1 MGVHPVDLSLAQARV
16 LVRRA
21 VDKAEQLGL
30 RGAIAVVGAS
40 GALVTASRL
49 DHGGPGGMARARSK
63 AWISATQQIPSSEH
77 LHRMTTLP
85 APISAG
91 FVTASPEALFPG
103 AGGLPIRDAGDVVI
117 GGISASGATVS
128 PFLPTGVAP
137 EAVSA
142 EGEPA
147 NPEDLLIAY
156 ALSTPYAGQHGDD
169 RARWQARFGDLEISP
184 ADSLGM
190 KPAPPASRQHEL
202 DWAVDLCDRVL
213 AEAPGL
219 RISVAVVD
227 RGGDPIQQDRADHAP
242 AGGVDVALA
251 TAAAAARFGVPSEQ
265 LADWYPAAQLAAL
278 HPAAVLAAPG
288 GLPIVV
294 HGRVVGGL
302 GVGGA
307 DPATCAALAKTA
319 LAKTALPKT
328 ALPKTALPKT
338 APAKTAPAK
347 TAPAKTAPAKTA
359 LPKAAS

>member
-1 MGVHPVDLSLAQARV
+1 MTTVHPVDVPLAAARA

-49 DHGGPGGMARARSK
+49 DHGGPGGMTRARSK
-63 AWISATQQIPSSEH
+63 AWISATQQIPSAEH

-85 APISAG
+85 APIGQG

-103 AGGLPIRDAGDVVI
+103 AGGLPIRDGEVVV

-128 PFLPTGVAP
+128 PFLPRGVAP

-142 EGEPA
+142 DGEPA

-169 RARWQARFGDLEISP
+169 RARWQARFGDRTVPPE
-184 ADSLGM
+184 DSLGM
-190 KPAPPASRQHEL
+190 KPAPPAARQSEL
-202 DWAVDLCDRVL
+202 AWAVAVCDRVL
-213 AEAPGL
+213 AAAERDGVL
-219 RISVAVVD
+219 VSVAVVD
-227 RGGDPIQQDRADHAP
+227 RGGDPIQQDRMDHAV

-251 TAAAAARFGVPSEQ
+251 TASAAARFGVPSER

-278 HPAAVLAAPG
+278 HPAPLLAAPG
-288 GLPIVV
+288 GLPIRL
-294 HGRVVGGL
+294 GDRVVGGL
-302 GVGGA
+302 GIGGA
-307 DPATCAALAKTA
+307 DPATCAALAEAA
-319 LAKTALPKT
+319 L
-328 ALPKTALPKT
+328 
-338 APAKTAPAK
+338 
-347 TAPAKTAPAKTA
+347 
-359 LPKAAS
+359 

>member
-1 MGVHPVDLSLAQARV
+1 MTAVHPVDVSLAEARA

-63 AWISATQQIPSSEH
+63 AWISATQQIPSAEH

-85 APISAG
+85 PPISQG

-103 AGGLPIRDAGDVVI
+103 AGGLPIRDGDVVT

-137 EAVSA
+137 EVVSA

-156 ALSTPYAGQHGDD
+156 ALATTYTGQHGDD
-169 RARWQARFGDLEISP
+169 RARWQARFGDLTVSP

-190 KPAPPASRQHEL
+190 KPAPPASRQREL
-202 DWAVDLCDRVL
+202 DWAVALVDRVL
-213 AEAPGL
+213 AAAEREGL
-219 RISVAVVD
+219 GVSVAVVD
-227 RGGDPIQQDRADHAP
+227 RGGDPIQQDRMDHAV

-251 TAAAAARFGVPSEQ
+251 TASAAARFGVPSDQ
-265 LADWYPAAQLAAL
+265 VAAWYPAARLAAM
-278 HPAAVLAAPG
+278 HPAPLLAAPG
-288 GLPIVV
+288 GVPIVAG
-294 HGRVVGGL
+294 GRVVGGL
-302 GVGGA
+302 GIGGA
-307 DPATCAALAKTA
+307 DPEICGALAK
-319 LAKTALPKT
+319 
-328 ALPKTALPKT
+328 
-338 APAKTAPAK
+338 
-347 TAPAKTAPAKTA
+347 
-359 LPKAAS
+359 AAVP